1 MEKNAAEMSIKISC
15 EHCYV
20 TKKQYIEQ
28 WKKTLRRYR
37 LIEKTMEYIGARMGI
52 EPENLSAG

>member
-1 MEKNAAEMSIKISC
+1 MSIKISC

-20 TKKQYIEQ
+20 KKKQYIEQ